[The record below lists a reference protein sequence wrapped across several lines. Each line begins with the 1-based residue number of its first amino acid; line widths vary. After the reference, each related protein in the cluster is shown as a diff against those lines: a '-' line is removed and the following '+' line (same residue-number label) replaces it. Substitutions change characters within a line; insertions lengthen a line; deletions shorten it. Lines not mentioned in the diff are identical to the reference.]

1 MPMVVAFTVN
11 TRKDSGNLG
20 PSEVGNAENTSWGGG
35 DETRHGQIWARVE
48 CLVHSKST
56 APDPKPDPHR
66 NKTNVTELDLFLAT
80 VNESSPRAPAG
91 QCKPIKVTTRIGTD
105 KAALVTVKQWRQVNG
120 GPITSETKQ
129 MAAMALGGGKFGDDW
144 VKFEHFAKTTTVQ
157 YRDEVVGGTFA
168 PSTPWKSITVH
179 CNGDYAAPTS
189 DANPDNR
196 LPPSNGASERDKR
209 KKAEEKA
216 REDARLKGELV
227 VHPFGGRM
235 VALPPPGPRPGFGS
249 ARPMNPYGHGNGN
262 GGFGNRRVFVR

>member
-1 MPMVVAFTVN
+1 M
-11 TRKDSGNLG
+11 
-20 PSEVGNAENTSWGGG
+20 
-35 DETRHGQIWARVE
+35 
-48 CLVHSKST
+48 
-56 APDPKPDPHR
+56 
-66 NKTNVTELDLFLAT
+66 
-80 VNESSPRAPAG
+80 
-91 QCKPIKVTTRIGTD
+91 TTRIGTD
-105 KAALVTVKQWRQVNG
+105 KAGVVTVKQWRQVNG

-129 MAAMALGGGKFGDDW
+129 MAATALGGGKFGDDW